1 MTNIAHHNCKAKH
14 SNLIIFLTDKHFYTD
29 IPVSFETR
37 KILFYNAMDLFHE
50 KVPVAH
56 PVSHRK
62 TPLAMTHT
70 FV

>member
-1 MTNIAHHNCKAKH
+1 MSHITIGKQTIQ
-14 SNLIIFLTDKHFYTD
+14 SYLFLTDQYFYTD

-50 KVPVAH
+50 KLPVAH